1 MIHRLL
7 GRVDP
12 SVFHRAGVPDDAVLR
27 LRYLGTAGFVVEL
40 AQRTLVIDPFVTRPG
55 LRDTLFHPLEPNAR
69 LISQLIPRADDVLLG
84 HTHYDHALDAPEVC
98 KQTGA
103 RLIGS
108 PSAWR
113 IGYAAGLPES
123 QLIETVGS
131 EDIAC
136 GAVTV
141 RGLPSKHGKV
151 YSKKVPL
158 AGPVP
163 GWFEWPG
170 RLADFR
176 HGLVFNWLLS
186 GAGVSMI
193 HVDSADFIEEEL
205 EGQTCDVLCL
215 CAIGRHR
222 RPHYVERAVE
232 LLKPR
237 VVIPCHWD
245 WFGTPYEPEPRELPR
260 ADVAGMVNE
269 IRQAGAQA
277 VVLPLSGEWGYSP
290 ES

>member
-1 MIHRLL
+1 MIHHLL
-7 GRVDP
+7 GHVDP
-12 SVFHRAGVPDDAVLR
+12 ALFHRAGVAADATLR

-40 AQRTLVIDPFVTRPG
+40 AQRTVVIDPFVTRPG
-55 LRDTLFHPLEPNAR
+55 LRETLFSPLLPDER
-69 LISQLIPRADDVLLG
+69 LISRLIPRADDVLLG
-84 HTHYDHALDAPEVC
+84 HTHYDHALDAPELC

-113 IGYAAGLPES
+113 IGQAFGLPEA
-123 QLIETVGS
+123 QLVQTYGN

-141 RGLPSKHGKV
+141 RGLPSRHGKV
-151 YSKKVPL
+151 YSEKVPL

-163 GWFEWPG
+163 GWFRWPG
-170 RLADFR
+170 RLSHFR
-176 HGLVFNWLLS
+176 HGLVFNWYLE
-186 GAGVSMI
+186 GAGCSMV

-205 EGQTCDVLCL
+205 EGVTCDVLCL

-222 RPHYVERAVE
+222 RPVAV
-232 LLKPR
+232 LKPR

-260 ADVAGMVNE
+260 ADVAKMVGE

-277 VVLPLSGEWGYSP
+277 VVLPLSGEWGWSP
-290 ES
+290 

>member
-1 MIHRLL
+1 MIHHLL
-7 GRVDP
+7 GRPDP
-12 SVFHRAGVPDDAVLR
+12 AVFHRGGASTDAVLR

-55 LRDTLFHPLEPNAR
+55 VWESLSAPLQPNAR
-69 LISQLIPRADDVLLG
+69 LISELIPRADDVLLG

-113 IGYAAGLPES
+113 IGHAAGLPDA
-123 QLIETVGS
+123 QLIETLGG

-151 YSKKVPL
+151 YSEKIPL

-163 GWFEWPG
+163 GWFQWPA
-170 RLADFR
+170 RLSHFR
-176 HGLVFNWLLS
+176 HGLVFNWRLA

-193 HVDSADFIEEEL
+193 HVDSAEFIEEEL

-222 RPHYVERAVE
+222 RPNYVQRAVE
-232 LLKPR
+232 ILRPR

-245 WFGTPYEPEPRELPR
+245 WFGTPFEPEPRQLPK
-260 ADVAGMVNE
+260 ADVVGMVEE
-269 IRQAGAQA
+269 IRLAGAQA
-277 VVLPLSGEWGYSP
+277 VVLPLNGEWGWSG
-290 ES
+290 

>member
-1 MIHRLL
+1 MIHRLF
-7 GRVDP
+7 GHVDP
-12 SVFHRAGVPDDAVLR
+12 ALFHREGASPQAPLR
-27 LRYLGTAGFVVEL
+27 LRYLGTAGFVVEI
-40 AQRTLVIDPFVTRPG
+40 AQRTLVIDPFVSRPG
-55 LRDTLFHPLEPNAR
+55 LVDTLFHPLLPDAR
-69 LISQLIPRADDVLLG
+69 RISELIPRADDVLLG

-123 QLIETVGS
+123 QLVQTYGG

-141 RGLPSKHGKV
+141 RGLPSRHGKV
-151 YSKKVPL
+151 YSEKVPL

-163 GWFEWPG
+163 GWFQWPG
-170 RLADFR
+170 RLAHFR
-176 HGLVFNWLLS
+176 HGLVFNWLVS
-186 GAGVSMI
+186 GAGTSLI

-205 EGQTCDVLCL
+205 EGITCDILCL

-222 RPHYVERAVE
+222 RPHYVEQAVAM
-232 LLKPR
+232 LKPR

-245 WFGTPYEPEPRELPR
+245 WFGTPFEPEPRELPR
-260 ADVAGMVNE
+260 AAVGAMVQE
-269 IRQAGAQA
+269 IREAGAQA
-277 VVLPLSGEWGYSP
+277 VVLPLNGEWGWGG
-290 ES
+290 

>member
-1 MIHRLL
+1 VIHKLL
-7 GRVDP
+7 SRVDP
-12 SVFHRAGVPDDAVLR
+12 GVFHRSGVSPDAILK

-55 LRDTLFHPLEPNAR
+55 IWELLSRPLVPNAQ
-69 LISQLIPRADDVLLG
+69 LISELIPKADDVLLG

-108 PSAWR
+108 ASAWR
-113 IGYAAGLPES
+113 IGYAAGLPDS
-123 QLIETVGS
+123 QLVETHGG

-141 RGLPSKHGKV
+141 RGLPSRHGKV

-158 AGPVP
+158 TGPVP
-163 GWFEWPG
+163 GWFKWPA
-170 RLADFR
+170 RLSHFR
-176 HGLVFNWLLS
+176 HGRVFNWLIT
-186 GAGVSMI
+186 GAGTSMI

-205 EGQTCDVLCL
+205 EGFSCDVLCL

-232 LLKPR
+232 ILKPR
-237 VVIPCHWD
+237 VIIPCHWD
-245 WFGTPYEPEPRELPR
+245 WFGTPFEPEPTQLPR
-260 ADVAGMVNE
+260 ADVVSMVDE
-269 IRQAGAQA
+269 IRQTGAQA
-277 VVLPLSGEWGYSP
+277 VVLPLNGEWGWSG
-290 ES
+290 